1 VRARTVTLL
10 SHARTEQV
18 APAVTALVEAARA
31 EGVTLRFDPDE
42 TAKHGLEAGEG
53 IELDAPVS
61 DDVELCVVLGG
72 DGTILRALRRYAGTS
87 VPVFA
92 VNYGE
97 IGFLATIDPHED
109 SLADGM
115 ARALAGDF
123 ETLTLPALAVETPDG
138 PHAAIND
145 FAIHRRQGTRVAQLS
160 YAAGGEEVGS
170 VRCDGLV
177 LATPAGSTGYN
188 LANGGPVMA
197 WGVEGFA
204 VSFISPHSLTARAL
218 VVARDVRP
226 LQPLADR
233 HPPSPR
239 LVGQAPRPHDRE
251 VQAARR
257 QRRVRVRLR
266 LEVRP
271 HLLGAGARVVGADRA
286 HHQVPPHAGRLR
298 RLDQLHGSG
307 VVDRPLA
314 LGPAARPRARGEHH
328 RVRTGDARGDVV
340 ERLEIRHHRL
350 RSDVRDAGRV
360 VRVAD
365 QRPHAVPAR
374 AQQPRQ
380 PQRDLPVPSG
390 DDDLHDRRAY
400 VASRPNFS
408 RSRR

>member
-18 APAVTALVEAARA
+18 APAVTALVEAART

-218 VVARDVRP
+218 VVAPDDLLSVHNRANDPVDIS
-226 LQPLADR
+226 LDGQPAGSIAPGESVTATFLREAADLAQVPGSSFYR
-233 HPPSPR
+233 
-239 LVGQAPRPHDRE
+239 
-251 VQAARR
+251 
-257 QRRVRVRLR
+257 RLR
-266 LEVRP
+266 EKF
-271 HLLGAGARVVGADRA
+271 
-286 HHQVPPHAGRLR
+286 GRL
-298 RLDQLHGSG
+298 
-307 VVDRPLA
+307 A
-314 LGPAARPRARGEHH
+314 
-328 RVRTGDARGDVV
+328 T
-340 ERLEIRHHRL
+340 
-350 RSDVRDAGRV
+350 
-360 VRVAD
+360 
-365 QRPHAVPAR
+365 
-374 AQQPRQ
+374 
-380 PQRDLPVPSG
+380 
-390 DDDLHDRRAY
+390 
-400 VASRPNFS
+400 
-408 RSRR
+408 